1 MKKNKIF
8 IACDTTNISKIKNII
23 RETQNS
29 KIKVGYKFGL
39 EFLNSKNGRL
49 FLSKI
54 RNKIIFADLKL
65 HDIPN
70 TCVSTVKAI
79 KDLKVNYLTIHIS
92 SGLEALKASK
102 KVAGKTKLIGVTILT
117 SLDGKS
123 LKEIGY
129 NKEIKKLVLHQAK
142 LANKAKL
149 DAIVCSAQEVKIVK
163 KVFNK
168 EVITPG
174 IRLNSKINDQKRTL
188 TPKQAFKNGSD
199 WLVIGRPIT
208 KGNIK
213 KNLNLLIDHLK
224 QWSSNLKYAEF
235 QTLKY

>member
-8 IACDTTNISKIKNII
+8 VACDSTNISKIKEII
-23 RETQNS
+23 KKTQNS

-39 EFLNSKNGRL
+39 EFLNSKNGRV

-54 RNKIIFADLKL
+54 KNKIIFADLKL

-70 TCVSTVKAI
+70 TFASAIKAI

-92 SGLEALKASK
+92 SGLEALKATK

-117 SLDGKS
+117 SLDNKM
-123 LKEIGY
+123 LREIGY
-129 NKEIKKLVLHQAK
+129 NKDIKKLVFHQAK
-142 LANKAKL
+142 LANKARL
-149 DAIVCSAQEVKIVK
+149 DAIVCSAQEVTIVK
-163 KVFNK
+163 KVFKK
-168 EVITPG
+168 EIITPG
-174 IRLNSKINDQKRTL
+174 IRFGSITNDQKRVL
-188 TPKQAFKNGSD
+188 TPKQAYKNGSD

-213 KNLNLLIDHLK
+213 KNIQTLIDHLN
-224 QWSSNLKYAEF
+224 Q
-235 QTLKY
+235 